1 MLKLIHDCII
11 CQPITCYKFI
21 TDCYHLPD
29 CLGRRLSPRL
39 LGRGEDGSMV
49 LTCALHFPLILSM
62 FYLIFNRSLH
72 WNVQRLVRDLYRML
86 DEINSEEVPVD
97 LKVAESFDDF
107 IWDTKNNDYDLKSFA
122 LRLKA
127 TVSIDAYKCCI
138 VIT

>member
-1 MLKLIHDCII
+1 
-11 CQPITCYKFI
+11 
-21 TDCYHLPD
+21 
-29 CLGRRLSPRL
+29 
-39 LGRGEDGSMV
+39 
-49 LTCALHFPLILSM
+49 M
-62 FYLIFNRSLH
+62 FYLVFNRSLH
-72 WNVQRLVRDLYRML
+72 SNVQRLVRDLYRML
-86 DEINSEEVPVD
+86 DEINSEDAPVD